1 MPAQALGKKIAVV
14 GASAAGLYAAGLLAR
29 AGASVEVF
37 EQAERVEPLRR
48 TLIVTSRM
56 RDILGQVGEPS
67 VVNQIHRF
75 ELFTDGRVAKIHL
88 TRPDLVIERSAL
100 LRSLGDEA
108 RAAGARQQFGRRFNS
123 LEKTQKGLQLNLQT
137 ADGRCESREV
147 STLIGADGAASK
159 VARAGGWPR
168 LTTVPLIQAI
178 VRLPAEYPPDTVRV
192 WFIPDDTRYFYW
204 LIPEADGRG
213 ALGLIGEDGAA
224 ARRAL
229 ERFVEK
235 KQFEPQSYQAARIP
249 VYTRWVE
256 TCRAFGGGNIHLL
269 GDAAAQVKV
278 TTVGGIVTGLR
289 GAAGVAESIIHGRTR
304 ILSKLRRE
312 LDTHLLIRRALHHFQ
327 QADYSRLVDLLNPGA
342 RDSLGIH
349 TRDEA
354 VRVLWNICRRQPRFV
369 LLGLRGLI
377 TGRSLALARP
387 SQTLDSTGR

>member
-1 MPAQALGKKIAVV
+1 MPAQALKNKIAVV

-29 AGASVEVF
+29 AGASVEIF
-37 EQAERVEPLRR
+37 EQAERVEPFRR

-56 RDILGQVGEPS
+56 RDILGRTGEPS

-88 TRPDLVIERSAL
+88 VRPDLVIERSTL
-100 LRSLGDEA
+100 LRSLSDEA
-108 RAAGARQQFGRRFNS
+108 RAAGAFQYFGRRFS
-123 LEKTQKGLQLNLQT
+123 SFEKTRTGLQLNLQT
-137 ADGRCESREV
+137 ADGRSESRDV

-159 VARAGGWPR
+159 VARAGGWPG
-168 LTTVPLIQAI
+168 LSTVPLIQAI
-178 VRLPAEYPPDTVRV
+178 VNLPTGYPADTVRV

-204 LIPEADGRG
+204 LIPEGSGRG
-213 ALGLIGEDGAA
+213 AVGLIGEDGAA

-229 ERFVEK
+229 ERFLEK
-235 KQFEPQSYQAARIP
+235 KQLEPQSYQAARIP

-256 TCRAFGGGNIHLL
+256 TSRTYGAGSIHLV

-289 GAAGVAESIIHGRTR
+289 GAAGVAESILIGSTR

-312 LDTHLLIRRALHHFQ
+312 LDTHLLIRRALHHFEQ
-327 QADYSRLVDLLNPGA
+327 TDYSRLVDLLNPGA
-342 RDSLGIH
+342 RDSLAIH

-354 VRVLWNICRRQPRFV
+354 VRVLWHICRKQPRFV

-377 TGRSLALARP
+377 TGKAFASAGAG
-387 SQTLDSTGR
+387 STVHPAAG